1 MRFPLTLLH
10 FAREFVKNPRHTGA
24 ICPSS
29 RHLAAQMAAL
39 LPSGSGK
46 VIELGPGSGPMTAAL
61 LARGVP
67 PQDLILIERTQSFAD
82 QLKRRFPSVQVIHG
96 DACHLNQ
103 LLGYSGEPIRAIVSS
118 LPLRSMPAHTVS
130 QIGAQIRAIAHPGTR
145 FIQFTYHL
153 HDRRL
158 PIDAPFR
165 NREWHIVWRNFPP
178 ARVDAF
184 EYHPAG
190 GERPAA

>member
-1 MRFPLTLLH
+1 MSFPQTLLH

-39 LPSGSGK
+39 VPAGEGK

-61 LARGVP
+61 LQHGVP
-67 PQDLILIERTQSFAD
+67 PSDLILVERTQSFAEH
-82 QLKRRFPSVQVIHG
+82 LRRRFPEVQVIHG
-96 DACHLNQ
+96 DACQLRQ
-103 LLGYSGEPIRAIVSS
+103 LLGAAQTPVRAIVSS
-118 LPLRSMPAHTVS
+118 LPLRSMPTQTVS

-153 HDRRL
+153 HDRKL

-165 NREWHIVWRNFPP
+165 NREWRIVWRNLPP

-184 EYHPAG
+184 EYQAI
-190 GERPAA
+190 AS

>member
-1 MRFPLTLLH
+1 MSFPQTLLH

-39 LPSGSGK
+39 VPPGEGK

-61 LARGVP
+61 LHRGVSP
-67 PQDLILIERTQSFAD
+67 SDLILVERTQSFAD
-82 QLKRRFPSVQVIHG
+82 HLKRRFPEVQVIHG
-96 DACHLNQ
+96 DACHLRHLIGNPD
-103 LLGYSGEPIRAIVSS
+103 EPIRAIVSS
-118 LPLRSMPAHTVS
+118 LPLRSMPAHTVT
-130 QIGAQIRAIAHPGTR
+130 QIGAQIRSIAHPGTR

-153 HDRRL
+153 HDRKL

-165 NREWHIVWRNFPP
+165 NREWRIVWRNFPP
-178 ARVDAF
+178 ARVDAY
-184 EYHPAG
+184 EYHPVAS
-190 GERPAA
+190 